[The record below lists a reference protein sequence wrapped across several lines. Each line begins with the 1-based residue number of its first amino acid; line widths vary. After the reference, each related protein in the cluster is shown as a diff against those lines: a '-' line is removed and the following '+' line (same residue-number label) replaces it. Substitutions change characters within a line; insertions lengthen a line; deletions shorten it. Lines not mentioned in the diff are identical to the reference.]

1 MYLRKGKLVFYS
13 AFVVI
18 AATVMTSCL
27 KSVENTPPKPLTFVS
42 VLHLA
47 PAAPDVDVYLN
58 GTKSTNAPIPSGSFF
73 SRYSALDPNVYAVTF
88 KKGNSDSVVASIPAE
103 PYDSLKYA
111 TLVLYND
118 PYGPGVKAVK
128 IDDNFSQL
136 NGNQTNFRFFHLAP
150 GLMPVDVYLG
160 NELIASSRQYADN
173 ITNPL
178 YNQFTSR
185 EASTYL
191 LTVKKAG
198 SDSTILTT
206 NAGLNI
212 GQAYTILLTGEP
224 NGIGAHSLAI
234 DVLMAQN

>member
-1 MYLRKGKLVFYS
+1 MFYS

-150 GLMPVDVYLG
+150 GLMPVDV
-160 NELIASSRQYADN
+160 
-173 ITNPL
+173 
-178 YNQFTSR
+178 
-185 EASTYL
+185 
-191 LTVKKAG
+191 
-198 SDSTILTT
+198 
-206 NAGLNI
+206 
-212 GQAYTILLTGEP
+212 
-224 NGIGAHSLAI
+224 
-234 DVLMAQN
+234 